1 MVRPL
6 RTVEPEPISRGARMV
21 EPEPV
26 PRTGRLGEH
35 EPALPRQAEPLP
47 RAIASGEPMSRPAVP
62 ERPPFRVPPPS
73 AKSTAEPLRAI
84 EPRPAPATQEDNLAD
99 MAQRLEAA
107 LRRPRPPSEDRAEV
121 QVRPA
126 PAAEVAPT
134 PRDLPRMEPTREAP
148 RMEPQ
153 RSPAPEPARAAYAE
167 PKPDARPASPKS
179 VLDSLEQE
187 MASLLGRPS
196 GKE

>member
-6 RTVEPEPISRGARMV
+6 RTVEPEPIPRPGRLS
-21 EPEPV
+21 EPEPAM
-26 PRTGRLGEH
+26 PRH
-35 EPALPRQAEPLP
+35 AEPMP
-47 RAIASGEPMSRPAVP
+47 RAVASGERPAAP

-73 AKSTAEPLRAI
+73 AKATAEPLRAI

-107 LRRPRPPSEDRAEV
+107 LRRPRAPSEERAEV

-126 PAAEVAPT
+126 PAAEVPPA
-134 PRDLPRMEPTREAP
+134 PRDLPRMEPAREAP

-153 RSPAPEPARAAYAE
+153 RSPAPEPARAGYAE